1 MMKSKSLIAVLMFAV
16 FACLNASGQS
26 SDKLLAPGYVSG
38 DTVVIHMAALD
49 QPWMYNR
56 MGAAQ
61 PTGMIYALETDI
73 ISKNLAKNITTTIST
88 DQRGNIKLDT
98 IVFDSSASR
107 NTKLAGNVRL
117 RDGKRPRPIALRA
130 NQGDIVIIHFTN
142 YLREYD
148 SPRIINIDTF
158 IRVDTIKKIGP
169 RKISDAI
176 KLDTITEIRTTYNNG
191 YISIY
196 PTDIVTQETINPI
209 YPATREAGVH
219 ITGMQLV
226 TSILDDGSFSG
237 TNGSSLV
244 APGETITYTLF
255 AAAPGN
261 YLISSG
267 GGIVGNGSTR
277 GGTRTSGLFGMM
289 NVQPPK
295 AEWYRSQVSEKDL
308 FMATKAWVKPDGSQ
322 ISNSPSAA
330 RALIPPKKRQ
340 ELYDLGYY
348 PVVDYD
354 AISPIRKGIPLLKLY
369 KEISDRP
376 HYRELV
382 HSDLTA
388 IITGPKIPLETG
400 DIPYNFP
407 ASYAKTVPDMFPVYA
422 TPNQLQPYRE
432 FDIIYHEAIWAVQA
446 FPKFYDNGGDTLHNI
461 TETAVGGLDQ
471 FAINYGTGGISAE
484 IYANRVGV
492 GPMAECTDCAYEE
505 FFLSAW
511 AVGDPAM
518 VVNVPAN
525 VAAEIE
531 KQNLKTKIQG
541 NKLLND
547 QMLRQA
553 TLIKG
558 GQNHLKPIKRN
569 SVKQEIAADYAYYP
583 EDPSN
588 VYHSYMNDHV
598 KFRIGH
604 AGTGIVHIH
613 HQHAAQWLHSPNSQN
628 GHYLDSQTINPG
640 ATYTLNMSYNG
651 SGNLNKTVGDKIFHC
666 HFYPHFAQGMWSM
679 WRVHDVL
686 ELGSVID
693 PIVPPA
699 IRGMP
704 PLPASPPNGPLL
716 EGTRG
721 LPDGEIW
728 GGTPIP
734 GLVPIPNM
742 AMAPVPAKV
751 VIDSGQVK
759 VTEKDKNPGYPFFI
773 PGVAGKRA
781 PQPPMDFAK
790 GDWEDTKNNKGTGS
804 LNGGLPRKVVIGGEV
819 PFHNE
824 TIYDWTKIT
833 DKIKAIELPEEG
845 TYFEQVAMK
854 AHAQRNHSTFMPL
867 TGKPGTFTLNGLP
880 PRQGA
885 PYADPGITLD
895 GKPVYDSVA
904 KNLRIYKAANIQI
917 DAVINKDGWHYPQ
930 TRPIVLW
937 GDVASTVA
945 GERPPQ
951 PFFFRSNS
959 KEIIEFWQT
968 NLVPEYYELDDYQVR
983 TPTDVIGQHIHL
995 VKFDV
1000 TSSDGAANGFNYEDG
1015 TLAPNMVVETIEHI
1029 NNGGALYQPDLT
1041 TYYGGALISQDTNEL
1056 SGKLYAHKPMKIWGD
1071 APSGQDWTGAQTT
1084 IQRWYADPLFN
1095 NDKSVDRTLRTVFTH
1110 DHFGPSTHQ
1119 QVGLYAG
1126 LLIEPENSSWF
1137 NSSTGD
1143 PLGTA
1148 RPGYEYTVYD
1158 ANGKNPKVVKV
1169 PETTRTVATKFTTGA
1184 NGVPSVAPGSDAKVA
1199 DGGPTDWQAI
1209 ISTPDS
1215 DKSYREF
1222 MYEFQDNHQA
1232 YLDSSRGTADKYP
1245 EYHAPNNPDS
1255 LKIYIDSV
1263 FTVEAN
1269 AYRGWI
1275 DAKYAINAPGSPE
1288 IVSTGGRGVFSV
1300 NYRNEPLPIRV
1311 HYAKGDSISAHA
1323 TDLAYSFSSLE
1334 TRGNTALN
1342 SQPAPGYIND
1352 TTKNKFIFPKDPI
1365 SPDMQP
1371 GDPYTP
1377 LARAYTGDRVQVRT
1391 LVGAHVNPH
1400 YFTIHG
1406 LRWLFEPSNENSGF
1420 RSVQAMGLSEH
1431 FELNFTLPNVVAN
1444 TETSTS
1450 DYLIKTSADEAGMQ
1464 GGSWG
1469 ILRSYQEDQANLA
1482 KLPNNPNPK
1491 STAVACGCPT
1501 DPSQLVDPS
1510 KPLKVRKYDVT
1521 AISIDKYQMLLGI
1534 DEGSNWGKLAYN
1546 ERYRN
1551 FDSRA
1556 IVMVRTEE
1564 LDDFKSGQGYRPDP
1578 LVLRANAGEC
1588 IKVTLRNDIT
1598 PDFNALNGS
1607 APFNNAATY
1616 NYNTSFTA
1624 GIHPELL
1631 SYDVGKNDGTNV
1643 GLNKVDQLVQQGP
1656 AARTYEWYAGQW
1668 KKVGNQMKAEPVEF
1682 GSVLLSSP
1690 DPLQQYLAGLFGA
1703 MIIEPEGSYWVENRN
1718 RFSDY
1723 TSANVYKD
1731 SLSSIT
1737 GKPLFREF
1745 VMIFQDNIALDAEP
1759 NGPEY
1764 GVEVN
1769 GAINYRSEPLGS
1781 RVFEDAVNLNQNAL
1795 SRNKTLNF
1803 NPVDISD
1810 VTTDRVVLDEPET
1823 PIFVAAKGS
1832 SVRFRVLHTGGNG
1845 DGNVFDLHGHVW
1857 QEEPYT
1863 NSSTKIGYNE
1873 TSQWMGTRAQLG
1885 AHNSFDLVIDKA
1897 GGNNSIPGDYP
1908 YIDWRA
1914 QPAVD
1919 GVWGLF
1925 RVTNG
1930 KNEPVISRVVPE
1942 EGNVERFTTVYGSS
1956 SVDPTTGKYPVTVG
1970 LQSGKASIQTFDVS
1984 QVDGSW
1990 TATKLDMSFVNDLAI
2005 SSTLAGAGKPSGN
2018 SRVYPPDELRA
2029 YTKEKPK
2036 VQMQNLDFG
2045 RESGVSEPLS
2055 LPSKGSGPNR

>member
-1 MMKSKSLIAVLMFAV
+1 MKSKSLIAVLMLAIFAT
-16 FACLNASGQS
+16 LNVSGQNS
-26 SDKLLAPGYVSG
+26 NPLAAPGYVSG
-38 DTVVIHMAALD
+38 DTVIINMAALD

-61 PTGMIYALETDI
+61 PTGMIYALENDI
-73 ISKNLAKNITTTIST
+73 IAKNPL
-88 DQRGNIKLDT
+88 GGK
-98 IVFDSSASR
+98 
-107 NTKLAGNVRL
+107 KAGNVRL
-117 RDGKRPRPIALRA
+117 RDSKRPRPIALRV
-130 NQGDIVIIHFTN
+130 NQGDIVVIKFTN
-142 YLREYD
+142 YLRPYEGDQRVPFYPPYKV
-148 SPRIINIDTF
+148 SQDT
-158 IRVDTIKKIGP
+158 V
-169 RKISDAI
+169 
-176 KLDTITEIRTTYNNG
+176 
-191 YISIY
+191 
-196 PTDIVTQETINPI
+196 NPI

-219 ITGMQLV
+219 ITGMHLV
-226 TSILDDGSFSG
+226 NSILDDGSFSG
-237 TNGSSLV
+237 TNNNSLV
-244 APGETITYTLF
+244 PPNGKITYTLF
-255 AAAPGN
+255 APAPGN

-308 FMATKAWVKPDGSQ
+308 FMATTHWIKPNGSK
-322 ISNSPSAA
+322 IKNGTMAT
-330 RALIPPKKRQ
+330 RAIVPPKKRQ
-340 ELYDLGYY
+340 EKYDLGYH

-354 AISPIRKGIPLLKLY
+354 AISPIRKGIPLLKMY
-369 KEISDRP
+369 KELPGRP
-376 HYRELV
+376 KMRELV

-388 IITGPKIPLETG
+388 IITGPKVPTEPG
-400 DIPYNFP
+400 DKPYNFP
-407 ASYAKTVPDMFPVYA
+407 SSYAQTVPDMFEVYA

-446 FPKFYDNGGDTLHNI
+446 FPAFYDNSADTLHNI

-531 KQNLKTKIQG
+531 KQNIKSKLEG

-553 TLIKG
+553 ALIKG
-558 GQNHLKPIKRN
+558 GQTNLEAVAVTTKTD
-569 SVKQEIAADYAYYP
+569 IAADYAYYP
-583 EDPSN
+583 DDPSN

-613 HQHAAQWLHSPNSQN
+613 HQHASQWLHSPNNQN

-640 ATYTLNMSYNG
+640 ATYTLNMTYDG
-651 SGNLNKTVGDKIFHC
+651 SGNVNKTVGDKIFHC

-686 ELGSVID
+686 ELGSVIND
-693 PIVPPA
+693 TVSWDIL
-699 IRGMP
+699 GSP
-704 PLPASPPNGPLL
+704 PLPESPPNGPLL

-721 LPDGEIW
+721 LPDGEIY

-734 GLVPIPNM
+734 GLVPIPNL

-751 VIDSGQVK
+751 VIKEGQV
-759 VTEKDKNPGYPFFI
+759 VVEEKDKNPGYPFFI

-781 PQPPMDFAK
+781 PQPPMDFAQGEWK
-790 GDWEDTKNNKGTGS
+790 DTDGNSGKGS
-804 LNGGLPRKVVIGGEV
+804 LNGGLPRKVVIDGAI

-833 DKIKAIELPEEG
+833 DSIKAIELPEDG
-845 TYFEQVAMK
+845 TYFEKVAMA
-854 AHAQRNHSTFMPL
+854 AHAKRNHPTFIPL
-867 TGKPGTFTLNGLP
+867 TGNPGNFVLNGLP

-959 KEIIEFWQT
+959 TEIIEFWQT

-1029 NNGGALYQPDLT
+1029 NNGGALYQPDLG
-1041 TYYGGALISQDTNEL
+1041 TYYSGPLRDQNKNPYSGEL
-1056 SGKLYAHKPMKIWGD
+1056 HPHEPMSVWGD

-1095 NDKSVDRTLRTVFTH
+1095 NNKSVDRTLRTVFTH

-1126 LLIEPENSSWF
+1126 LLIEPENSTWF

-1158 ANGKNPKVVKV
+1158 ANGKASLVKV
-1169 PETTRTVATKFTTGA
+1169 PGTTRTVTTKYTVGA
-1184 NGVPSVAPGSDAKVA
+1184 NGVPSGVASSDMQVA

-1209 ISTPDS
+1209 ISTPDAS
-1215 DKSYREF
+1215 KSYREF

-1232 YLDSSRGTADKYP
+1232 YLDSSRATADLYP
-1245 EYHAPNNPDS
+1245 EYKAGVDI
-1255 LKIYIDSV
+1255 KK
-1263 FTVEAN
+1263 FTKEAN

-1275 DAKYAINAPGSPE
+1275 DKKFAINAPGQPE

-1311 HYAKGDSISAHA
+1311 QTKPGA
-1323 TDLAYSFSSLE
+1323 TLKQIDLAYSFSSLVN
-1334 TRGNTALN
+1334 RVNTALN
-1342 SQPAPGYIND
+1342 SQPTPGYINSGS
-1352 TTKNKFIFPKDPI
+1352 NKFIFAKDPI
-1365 SPDMQP
+1365 SLDMQP
-1371 GDPYTP
+1371 GDPFTP
-1377 LARAYTGDRVQVRT
+1377 LARAYVGDQVQVRT

-1406 LRWLFEPSNENSGF
+1406 QRWLFEPSNENSGL

-1431 FELNFTLPNVVAN
+1431 FELNLKMPNVVGN
-1444 TETSTS
+1444 TATSTT
-1450 DYLIKTSADEAGMQ
+1450 DYLIKTSADEGGME

-1469 ILRSYQEDQANLA
+1469 LLRTYQDDQANLA
-1482 KLPNNPNPK
+1482 KLPNNQDPK
-1491 STAVACGCPT
+1491 SSAKACGCPT

-1510 KPLKVRKYDVT
+1510 KPIKERKFDVT
-1521 AISIDKYQMLLGI
+1521 AISIDKYQMLGL
-1534 DEGSNWGKLAYN
+1534 DAGSNWGKLTYN

-1556 IVMVRTEE
+1556 IVMVRTDE
-1564 LDDFKSGQGYRPDP
+1564 LNDFKSGKGYRPEP

-1598 PDFNALNGS
+1598 PDFNGLYGS
-1607 APFNNAATY
+1607 TLFSTIASY
-1616 NYNTSFTA
+1616 DYNTSFTV

-1631 SYDVGKNDGTNV
+1631 SYDVGQYDGTDIGQNTA
-1643 GLNKVDQLVQQGP
+1643 DQLVQQGGQ
-1656 AARTYEWYAGQW
+1656 AKTYEWYAGQW
-1668 KKVGNQMKAEPVEF
+1668 KKVGSEMKAEPVEF

-1690 DPLQQYLAGLFGA
+1690 DPLQQYKSGLFGA
-1703 MIIEPEGSYWVENRN
+1703 MIIEPEGTYWEENRN
-1718 RFSDY
+1718 RFTDY
-1723 TSANVYKD
+1723 TSANIFSDIPGSK
-1731 SLSSIT
+1731 
-1737 GKPLFREF
+1737 GKLLYREF

-1759 NGPEY
+1759 NGPHY

-1781 RVFEDAVNLNQNAL
+1781 RVFADAVELNQNAT

-1803 NPVDISD
+1803 NPINLYDI
-1810 VTTDRVVLDEPET
+1810 TTDRAVLDEPET
-1823 PIFVAAKGS
+1823 PIFVAAKGTP
-1832 SVRFRVLHTGGNG
+1832 VRFRVLHTGGNG
-1845 DGNVFDLHGHVW
+1845 DGNVFDLHGHTW

-1863 NSSTKIGYNE
+1863 NASTKIGFNE

-1885 AHNSFDLVIDKA
+1885 ALNTFDLLIDKA
-1897 GGNNSIPGDYP
+1897 GGEFSIPGDYP

-1925 RVTNG
+1925 RVTEG
-1930 KNEPVISRVVPE
+1930 KNEPVISRVVVKP
-1942 EGNVERFTTVYGSS
+1942 GSKTRFVALNGAST
-1956 SVDPTTGKYPVTVG
+1956 VDPNTGKYPVSVG
-1970 LQSGKASIQTFDVS
+1970 LVSGRS
-1984 QVDGSW
+1984 QPIILPVNQADGSW
-1990 TATKLDMSFVNDLAI
+1990 TATGLDLSLDQNLMVTSKLVGGSA
-2005 SSTLAGAGKPSGN
+2005 GN

-2029 YTKEKPK
+2029 YSKEKSK
-2036 VQMQNLDFG
+2036 VHMLDVNFG
-2045 RESGVSEPLS
+2045 RESGVSDGPN

>member
-1 MMKSKSLIAVLMFAV
+1 MMKSKSLIAVLMFAI
-16 FACLNASGQS
+16 FASFNVSGQNS
-26 SDKLLAPGYVSG
+26 NPLAAPGYVSG
-38 DTVVIHMAALD
+38 DTVIINMAALD

-56 MGAAQ
+56 LGAAQ
-61 PTGMIYALETDI
+61 PTGMIYALEEDI
-73 ISKNLAKNITTTIST
+73 IVKGPSVGPKNARKE
-88 DQRGNIKLDT
+88 
-98 IVFDSSASR
+98 
-107 NTKLAGNVRL
+107 AGKVRL
-117 RDGKRPRPIALRA
+117 RNGKRPRPIALRA
-130 NQGDIVIIHFTN
+130 NQGDIVVIHFTN
-142 YLREYD
+142 YLRPFDGKERVAFYPPHKV
-148 SPRIINIDTF
+148 SQDT
-158 IRVDTIKKIGP
+158 V
-169 RKISDAI
+169 
-176 KLDTITEIRTTYNNG
+176 
-191 YISIY
+191 
-196 PTDIVTQETINPI
+196 NPI

-219 ITGMQLV
+219 ITGMHLV
-226 TSILDDGSFSG
+226 KSMLDDGSFSG
-237 TNGSSLV
+237 TNNSSLV
-244 APGETITYTLF
+244 PPNGKITYTLF

-295 AEWYRSQVSEKDL
+295 AEWYRSQVSEHDL
-308 FMATKAWVKPDGSQ
+308 FMATTGWVKPNGSKV
-322 ISNSPSAA
+322 SNGPMATRAA
-330 RALIPPKKRQ
+330 MPPQKRQ
-340 ELYDLGYY
+340 DMYDLGYY

-354 AISPIRKGIPLLKLY
+354 AISPKRPGIPLLKMY
-369 KEISDRP
+369 KEFPGRP
-376 HYRELV
+376 HARELV

-388 IITGPKIPLETG
+388 IITGPKVPTEPG
-400 DIPYNFP
+400 GKPYDFP
-407 ASYAKTVPDMFPVYA
+407 PSYAQTVPDMFPVYA
-422 TPNQLQPYRE
+422 TPGQLQPYRE

-446 FPKFYDNGGDTLHNI
+446 FPEFYNNGPDTLHNI

-518 VVNVPAN
+518 VVNVPGN

-531 KQNLKTKIQG
+531 KQNLKSKLDG

-553 TLIKG
+553 QLIEG
-558 GQNHLKPIKRN
+558 GQNSLGAVAVTTKTD
-569 SVKQEIAADYAYYP
+569 IAADYAYYP

-613 HQHAAQWLHSPNSQN
+613 HQHAAQWLHTPNSQN

-693 PIVPPA
+693 PIVPPN
-699 IRGMP
+699 IRGLP

-716 EGTRG
+716 KGTRG
-721 LPDGEIW
+721 LPDGEIY

-751 VIDSGQVK
+751 VIEEGQLVVK
-759 VTEKDKNPGYPFFI
+759 EKDKNPGYPFFI

-781 PQPPMDFAK
+781 PQPPMDFAQ
-790 GDWEDTKNNKGTGS
+790 GEWEDTKGNKGTGS
-804 LNGGLPRKVVIGGEV
+804 LNGGLPRKVVIDGAI

-833 DKIKAIELPEEG
+833 DSIQAIELPEEG
-845 TYFEQVAMK
+845 TYFEKVAMA
-854 AHAQRNHSTFMPL
+854 AHAQRNHSTFVPT
-867 TGKPGTFTLNGLP
+867 TGQKGNFVLNGLP

-1015 TLAPNMVVETIEHI
+1015 TLAPNMVVETIKHI
-1029 NNGGALYQPDLT
+1029 NEGGKLYQPDLSK
-1041 TYYGGALISQDTNEL
+1041 YYSGPLINQNKNPY
-1056 SGKLYAHKPMKIWGD
+1056 SGQLVPHKPMPIWGN

-1095 NDKSVDRTLRTVFTH
+1095 NDQSVDRTLRTVFTH

-1126 LLIEPENSSWF
+1126 LLIEPENSTWF
-1137 NSSTGD
+1137 NSTTGN

-1158 ANGKNPKVVKV
+1158 ASGKPSIVKV
-1169 PETTRTVATKFTTGA
+1169 PGTTRTVATQFNTNG
-1184 NGVPSVAPGSDAKVA
+1184 NGVPSADPKSEMQVA

-1209 ISTPDS
+1209 IATTDAS
-1215 DKSYREF
+1215 KSYREF

-1232 YLDSSRGTADKYP
+1232 YLDSSRATPDEYP
-1245 EYHAPNNPDS
+1245 EYKSGMNIE
-1255 LKIYIDSV
+1255 K
-1263 FTVEAN
+1263 FTEEAN

-1275 DAKYAINAPGSPE
+1275 DFKNAINAPGSPE

-1300 NYRNEPLPIRV
+1300 NYRNESLPIRV
-1311 HYAKGDSISAHA
+1311 QPGQGASANA
-1323 TDLAYSFSSLE
+1323 TDMAYAFSSLL
-1334 TRGNTALN
+1334 TRGNTDLN
-1342 SQPAPGYIND
+1342 TQPAPGYINSA
-1352 TTKNKFIFPKDPI
+1352 KNKFIFAKNPI
-1365 SPDMQP
+1365 SEDMQP
-1371 GDPYTP
+1371 GDPFTP
-1377 LARAYTGDRVQVRT
+1377 LARAYVGDRIQVRT

-1406 LRWLFEPSNENSGF
+1406 QRWLFEPSNENSGL

-1444 TETSTS
+1444 DETSTS
-1450 DYLIKTSADEAGMQ
+1450 DYLIKTSADEGGMQ

-1469 ILRSYQEDQANLA
+1469 LLRSYAMDQANLA
-1482 KLPNNPNPK
+1482 KLPNNQTPASSPK
-1491 STAVACGCPT
+1491 ACGCPT
-1501 DPSQLVDPS
+1501 SSSQLVDPS
-1510 KPLKVRKYDVT
+1510 KPIRTRSYDVT
-1521 AISIDKYQMLLGI
+1521 AISIDKYQMLGI
-1534 DEGSNWGKLAYN
+1534 DPGSNWGKLPYN

-1556 IVMVRTEE
+1556 IVMVRTDE
-1564 LDDFKSGQGYRPDP
+1564 LNDFKSGKGYRPDP

-1588 IKVTLRNDIT
+1588 IRVTLRNDIT
-1598 PDFNALNGS
+1598 PDFNALAGS
-1607 APFNNAATY
+1607 APFSNSANY
-1616 NYNTSFTA
+1616 SYNTSFTV

-1631 SYDVGKNDGTNV
+1631 SYDVGQYDGTSI
-1643 GLNKVDQLVQQGP
+1643 GLNKSDQLIQQGG
-1656 AARTYEWYAGQW
+1656 AAKTYEWYAGQW
-1668 KKVGNQMKAEPVEF
+1668 VKVGNQVKAQPVEF

-1690 DPLQQYLAGLFGA
+1690 DPLQQYKAGLFGA
-1703 MIIEPEGSYWVENRN
+1703 LIIEPEGTYWVENRN

-1723 TSANVYKD
+1723 TSANVYPD
-1731 SLSSIT
+1731 SLSSIN
-1737 GKPLFREF
+1737 GKPLYREF

-1759 NGPEY
+1759 NGPHY

-1769 GAINYRSEPLGS
+1769 AAINYRSEPLGS
-1781 RVFEDAVNLNQNAL
+1781 RVFADAVDLNQNAT

-1803 NPVDISD
+1803 NPVDLSD
-1810 VTTDRVVLDEPET
+1810 ITTDRAVLDEPET
-1823 PIFVAAKGS
+1823 PIFVAAKGTP
-1832 SVRFRVLHTGGNG
+1832 VRFRVLHTGGNG
-1845 DGNVFDLHGHVW
+1845 DGNVFDLHGHTW

-1863 NSSTKIGYNE
+1863 NSSTKIGFNE

-1885 AHNSFDLVIDKA
+1885 ALNSFDLLIDKA
-1897 GGNNSIPGDYP
+1897 GGNFSVPGDYP

-1925 RVTNG
+1925 RVTDG
-1930 KNEPVISRVVPE
+1930 KDASVISRVVPKPGDE
-1942 EGNVERFTTVYGSS
+1942 NRFVALNGAS
-1956 SVDPTTGKYPVTVG
+1956 SVDPNTGKYPVSVG
-1970 LQSGKASIQTFDVS
+1970 LSSGVS
-1984 QVDGSW
+1984 QPIIVPVNQADGSW
-1990 TATKLDMSFVNDLAI
+1990 SATGLNLSLNQDLTV
-2005 SSTLAGAGKPSGN
+2005 SSKLAGGGAGN

-2036 VQMQNLDFG
+2036 VHMQNVNFG
-2045 RESGVSEPLS
+2045 RESGVSTPLV
-2055 LPSKGSGPNR
+2055 LPGRGSGPNR